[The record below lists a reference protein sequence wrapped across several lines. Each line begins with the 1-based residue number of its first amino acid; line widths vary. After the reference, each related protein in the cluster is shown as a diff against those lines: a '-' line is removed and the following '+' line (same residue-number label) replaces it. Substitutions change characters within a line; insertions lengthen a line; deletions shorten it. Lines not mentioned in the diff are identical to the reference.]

1 MTQYAEEVL
10 KRAKAIAAEDWG
22 KKIKEIHCHSLN
34 SMWYE
39 PNPVKVKTR
48 SVMDITYNNGRIT
61 RDDIEIVPSQYEKE
75 ALVSQWEIYND
86 EL

>member
-1 MTQYAEEVL
+1 MTQYQELVL
-10 KRAKAIAAEDWG
+10 KRAKQIAAEDWAKG
-22 KKIKEIHCHSLN
+22 VANIHLHSTN

-48 SVMDITYNNGRIT
+48 SVLDITYNDGRIT
-61 RDDIEIVPSQYEKE
+61 RDGVEIRPSQ
-75 ALVSQWEIYND
+75 VSGEQLIDRWEQFN